1 MQHDL
6 FDRPDEARVRLLWR
20 ELVNHRLPE
29 AAATRDWPVRYNHC
43 FARILLDVTFGA
55 PWRSAVKPPAWRNAP
70 IDNLRAAIA
79 LGEQVLAGEV
89 DLHALN
95 AQSLALRGRLRDTP
109 AT

>member
-43 FARILLDVTFGA
+43 FARILLDVALGE

-79 LGEQVLAGEV
+79 LGEQVLASEV